1 MKTAKLRSARRK
13 RLINNTA
20 VHVVLAVL
28 AFIWGIS
35 DFMGNPDKL
44 PRRERFICVD
54 FPAAGHLH

>member
-28 AFIWGIS
+28 ARKVHMCRLS
-35 DFMGNPDKL
+35 C
-44 PRRERFICVD
+44 RS
-54 FPAAGHLH
+54 HLH